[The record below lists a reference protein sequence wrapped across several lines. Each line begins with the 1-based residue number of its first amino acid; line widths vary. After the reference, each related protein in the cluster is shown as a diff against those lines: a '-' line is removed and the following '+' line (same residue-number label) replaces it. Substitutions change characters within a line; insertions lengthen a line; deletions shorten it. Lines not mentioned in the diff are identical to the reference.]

1 MTVKEFAHL
10 CGCNPQTLRY
20 YDRVDLLKPA
30 SVDHWSGYRNYDE
43 EQALAFVKIK
53 NLQRAGFTIEEIKGL
68 LSQEDATLYE
78 AFTAKIAEAEEN
90 LRAIKAIQ
98 RSYRTEMNA
107 MEKRIKEIRQTVH
120 ADLEAYDPKEEFGMD
135 GAAYESLKQD
145 VMRFFETIEK
155 NASLDDYDF
164 QEPEEQPDFFGDAGY
179 QLVQERHGWTY
190 AREFLAEC
198 LTLED
203 GVDYQFVFHVVE
215 GKADDSAFAN
225 IALGLAIL
233 KNGKDPERKRSLG
246 CTVSNSDDGKNHF
259 WLFKRV
265 K

>member
-1 MTVKEFAHL
+1 MKGGRRYDRQRVCPSLRLQPADTAH
-10 CGCNPQTLRY
+10 

-30 SVDHWSGYRNYDE
+30 SVNHWSGYRNYDE

-155 NASLDDYDF
+155 NASLETTIF
-164 QEPEEQPDFFGDAGY
+164 RSRRNGLISSGMRAINSCRSGTAGPMP
-179 QLVQERHGWTY
+179 G
-190 AREFLAEC
+190 
-198 LTLED
+198 
-203 GVDYQFVFHVVE
+203 
-215 GKADDSAFAN
+215 S
-225 IALGLAIL
+225 
-233 KNGKDPERKRSLG
+233 
-246 CTVSNSDDGKNHF
+246 F
-259 WLFKRV
+259 WRNA
-265 K
+265 